1 MTVIEVAGL
10 SMSFRAPVRKSGLRA
25 ALGSLVRREYREV
38 QALDDVSF
46 AIEPGEVVGFIG
58 PNGAGKTT
66 TMKILS
72 GILHPTSGDIRV
84 LGSVPCQRRTGF
96 LKRIAFVRGSQPVG
110 GSQELTVMDSLEY
123 QRLLYDVPRPD
134 FTRTLTVLEDLL
146 GLKPLLERQL
156 RALSLGERMRVGLAL
171 ALIYRPEV
179 LFLDEPTI
187 GLDVTAAGQIRE
199 FVSDYVSQ
207 TGATVLLTSHY
218 MADVASLCPRLILID
233 QGRVEYD
240 GPLAELSARLS
251 PYKLI
256 RITARGGPE
265 PMPDFGEVVE
275 SSEGLW
281 VLRVPRDEVAQTTSR
296 LLQTLDVVDL
306 AVEEPP
312 LEKVIDRAYRE
323 GLR

>member
-1 MTVIEVAGL
+1 MTVIEVAAL

-46 AIEPGEVVGFIG
+46 EIAPGEVVGFIG

-72 GILHPTSGDIRV
+72 GILHPTSGDVRV
-84 LGSVPCQRRTGF
+84 LGSVPWERRTDF

-134 FTRTLTVLEDLL
+134 FESTLKVVEDLL
-146 GLKPLLERQL
+146 QLTPLLERQL

-187 GLDVTAAGQIRE
+187 GLDVTAASQIRE
-199 FVSDYVSQ
+199 FVSDYVTQ

-265 PMPDFGEVVE
+265 PDFGEVVE
-275 SSEGLW
+275 SSDGMW

>member
-10 SMSFRAPVRKSGLRA
+10 SMSFRAPVRKAGLRA

-72 GILHPTSGDIRV
+72 GILHPTSGDVRV
-84 LGSVPCQRRTGF
+84 LGLVPWQRRTGF

-134 FTRTLTVLEDLL
+134 FGRTLAVLEDLL

-187 GLDVTAAGQIRE
+187 GLDVTAASQIRE

-265 PMPDFGEVVE
+265 LMPGFGEVVE

-306 AVEEPP
+306 AGEEPP

>member
-1 MTVIEVAGL
+1 MTVVEVDQL
-10 SMSFRAPVRKSGLRA
+10 SMSYKAPVRKGGLRA
-25 ALGSLVRREYREV
+25 ALGSLVRREYRAV
-38 QALDDVSF
+38 QALDQVSF
-46 AIEPGEVVGFIG
+46 SIEPGEVVGFIG

-66 TMKILS
+66 TMKVLS
-72 GILHPTSGDIRV
+72 GILHPTSGEVRV
-84 LGSVPCQRRTGF
+84 LESVPWQRRSGF

-123 QRLLYDVPRPD
+123 QRLLYDIPPAD
-134 FTRTLTVLEDLL
+134 FRRTLDDLEALL
-146 GLKPLLERQL
+146 KLGPLLERQL
-156 RALSLGERMRVGLAL
+156 RALSLGERMRIGLAM

-187 GLDVTAAGQIRE
+187 GLDVTAASQIRE
-199 FVSDYVSQ
+199 FVADYVRQ
-207 TGATVLLTSHY
+207 TRATVLLTSHY

-256 RITARGGPE
+256 RIAARGEGDPE
-265 PMPDFGEVVE
+265 EFGEVVE
-275 SSEGLW
+275 SSEGQW
-281 VLRVPRDEVAQTTSR
+281 VLRVARDEVAQTTSR
-296 LLQTLDVVDL
+296 LLQALDVMDL
-306 AVEEPP
+306 SIEEPP

>member
-1 MTVIEVAGL
+1 MTAIEVAGL
-10 SMSFRAPVRKSGLRA
+10 SMSFRAPVRKPGLRA
-25 ALGSLVRREYREV
+25 AFGSLVRREYREV
-38 QALDDVSF
+38 QALDDISF
-46 AIEPGEVVGFIG
+46 AIAPGEVVGFIG

-72 GILHPTSGDIRV
+72 GILHPTGGDVRV
-84 LGSVPCQRRTGF
+84 LESVPWQRRAGF

-123 QRLLYDVPRPD
+123 QRLLYDVPRAD
-134 FTRTLTVLEDLL
+134 FGDTLKVLEELL
-146 GLKPLLERQL
+146 RLTPLLERQL

-199 FVSDYVSQ
+199 FAADYVSQ

-233 QGRVEYD
+233 RGRVEYD

-251 PYKLI
+251 PYKLV
-256 RITARGGPE
+256 RITARGGPA
-265 PMPDFGEVVE
+265 PDVGEVVE
-275 SSEGLW
+275 SSEGMW
-281 VLRVPRDEVAQTTSR
+281 VLRVPRDEVAQTTAR
-296 LLQTLDVVDL
+296 LLQSLEVVDL

>member
-1 MTVIEVAGL
+1 MTVIEVSGL
-10 SMSFRAPVRKSGLRA
+10 SMSFRAPVRKAGLRA

-72 GILHPTSGDIRV
+72 GILHPTSGDVRV
-84 LGSVPCQRRTGF
+84 LESVPWQRRTGF

-134 FTRTLTVLEDLL
+134 FTGTLAVLEDLL
-146 GLKPLLERQL
+146 RLKPLLDRQL

-187 GLDVTAAGQIRE
+187 GLDVTAAGQIRG
-199 FVSDYVSQ
+199 FVSDYVTQ

-218 MADVASLCPRLILID
+218 MADVGSLCPRLILID

-265 PMPDFGEVVE
+265 PDFGEVVE
-275 SSEGLW
+275 SSDGLW